1 MPALGHFCYN
11 HPKQLAKFLV
21 WTGPDPE
28 DAKVQS
34 WPPRVLPPALQVPFS
49 ETSAINMRPE
59 SRARRVLVKLSSIR
73 DGAKKQRGNQ
83 SGRAGQVVLVCA
95 QPLALTGRNGEA
107 DLDQDSRPQPLCA
120 KGTDVAHILM
130 DIMSS
135 YLWTL
140 QSKR

>member
-1 MPALGHFCYN
+1 MKILFIKYSLLPLYQNIPYNFVIECVGFCSV
-11 HPKQLAKFLV
+11 AKFCSV
-21 WTGPDPE
+21 IAE
-28 DAKVQS
+28 
-34 WPPRVLPPALQVPFS
+34 VL
-49 ETSAINMRPE
+49 
-59 SRARRVLVKLSSIR
+59 
-73 DGAKKQRGNQ
+73 KKQRGNQ